1 MDNHCY
7 DFERDSQL
15 LTKLNE
21 FLDTVKG
28 KAMRR
33 WVESIKKVIA
43 RKVAVFFSL
52 ILTLVST
59 LSFQAPPL
67 PSPPPSLPL
76 TLTRSL
82 LELQHELNLTF
93 LLGYPQAAQ
102 APAVR

>member
-1 MDNHCY
+1 MNEEDIFGVVFLRTTPLSLKLFILLHFEIFYFHLIRVLNVIRHWVDNHCY

-43 RKVAVFFSL
+43 RKVAFF
-52 ILTLVST
+52 
-59 LSFQAPPL
+59 
-67 PSPPPSLPL
+67 
-76 TLTRSL
+76 
-82 LELQHELNLTF
+82 
-93 LLGYPQAAQ
+93 
-102 APAVR
+102 

>member
-43 RKVAVFFSL
+43 RKVAVFFLMNSNFSL
-52 ILTLVST
+52 NSFFSGPSDVLVTILDSHCVSQI
-59 LSFQAPPL
+59 S
-67 PSPPPSLPL
+67 
-76 TLTRSL
+76 
-82 LELQHELNLTF
+82 
-93 LLGYPQAAQ
+93 
-102 APAVR
+102 